1 MKTLREICR
10 GIAKTFGFI
19 RDADEKIASN
29 VAAAM
34 RINVEQI
41 KEYEKR
47 FEPGPPEPDP
57 MQEAAAQAGIDVTTI
72 ANALQEFAD
81 TLHRPEPLSH
91 LANNWRKMH
100 GLPMRRKRRRR

>member
-10 GIAKTFGFI
+10 GIAKTFGI
-19 RDADEKIASN
+19 VRDVDKKIASN

-34 RINVEQI
+34 RINVEQM
-41 KEYEKR
+41 KE
-47 FEPGPPEPDP
+47 
-57 MQEAAAQAGIDVTTI
+57 ATAQAGIDVTTI

>member
-34 RINVEQI
+34 RTNVEQI

-57 MQEAAAQAGIDVTTI
+57 MQEAAARAGIDVTTI

>member
-10 GIAKTFGFI
+10 GIVKTFGI
-19 RDADEKIASN
+19 VRDVDKKIASN
-29 VAAAM
+29 MATAM
-34 RINVEQI
+34 RINVEQM

-47 FEPGPPEPDP
+47 FEPGPPGPDP
-57 MQEAAAQAGIDVTTI
+57 IQEATAQAGIDVTTI